1 MAGLKPR
8 WHSEPCSRDDSVR
21 TSNLPKKHMTADD
34 AMSFVREH
42 GIVLAS
48 GKGAVPPLAEAIA
61 GEPIKGSWWAHS
73 KGRQIFAIFGM
84 LSESP
89 DILVCRLV
97 DGKVTFVHRRLWPA
111 LVRAA
116 HHFHPEQLAQ
126 VHQEHTPSGYHV
138 SSEIPFPKW
147 VPREV
152 VDAAGRLS
160 EEEARTALGTAVTRS
175 GKAFKRGGRNKPHA
189 AT

>member
-1 MAGLKPR
+1 
-8 WHSEPCSRDDSVR
+8 
-21 TSNLPKKHMTADD
+21 MTADD

-48 GKGAVPPLAEAIA
+48 GKGPVPRLAEVIA
-61 GEPIKGSWWAHS
+61 GEPIKGSWWAHPN
-73 KGRQIFAIFGM
+73 GRQIFAIFGM

-97 DGKVTFVHRRLWPA
+97 EGKVTFVHRRLWPA

-116 HHFHPEQLAQ
+116 NHFRPEQLAQ

-138 SSEIPFPKW
+138 SREIPFPEW

-160 EEEARTALGTAVTRS
+160 EEDARAALGTAASRS
-175 GKAFKRGGRNKPHA
+175 SKALKRSGRNKPHA